1 MFKLSRSVMKL
12 EKVVAFTAS
21 PPNEAKTNSLGF
33 WLRKAAMSDSISE
46 IKKKSNKNKN
56 REYIVC
62 SGLFFLGEGDNQYKF

>member
-1 MFKLSRSVMKL
+1 MKL

-46 IKKKSNKNKN
+46 IKKNQIKIKIVN
-56 REYIVC
+56 RLYAV
-62 SGLFFLGEGDNQYKF
+62 GFFS